1 MEQYIKIFIEERSL
15 REELGKNAHLAMK
28 MFQPEKIKRQWEE
41 LLDNI
46 LNK

>member
-1 MEQYIKIFIEERSL
+1 MEQYIKDFIEDRSL
-15 REELGKNAHLAMK
+15 REEFGKNAHDAMK